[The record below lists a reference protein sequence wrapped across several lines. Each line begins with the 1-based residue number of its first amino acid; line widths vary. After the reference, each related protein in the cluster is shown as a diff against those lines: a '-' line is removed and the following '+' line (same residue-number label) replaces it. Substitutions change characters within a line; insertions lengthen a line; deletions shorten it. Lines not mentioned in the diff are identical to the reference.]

1 MTGILTD
8 GDIRRTLLKY
18 DNTSTLK
25 AKDVMTRNPKVIMTN
40 DLAAKALHIMEKHS
54 ITSLAVCDEAGKPA
68 GLVHIHDL
76 LKAGVA

>member
-1 MTGILTD
+1 MKCDI
-8 GDIRRTLLKY
+8 DIRRTLLKY
-18 DNTSTLK
+18 ENTSDLK
-25 AKDVMTRNPKVIMTN
+25 AIDVMTKNPKVIMHN

-54 ITSLAVCDEAGKPA
+54 ITSLAVCNELGVPV

>member
-18 DNTSTLK
+18 ENTSSLS
-25 AKDVMTRNPKVIMTN
+25 AKEVMTKNPKVILIN

-54 ITSLAVCDEAGKPA
+54 ISSLAVCDESGKPV
-68 GLVHIHDL
+68 GLIHIHDL